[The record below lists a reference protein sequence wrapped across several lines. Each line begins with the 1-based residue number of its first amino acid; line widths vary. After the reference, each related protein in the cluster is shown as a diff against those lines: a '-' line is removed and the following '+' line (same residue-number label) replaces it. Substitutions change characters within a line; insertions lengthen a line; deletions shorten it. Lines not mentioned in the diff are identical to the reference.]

1 MDLLNIL
8 KNVNEEYEWLD
19 KNDHSQYKRMQRLSN
34 LECRI
39 IKRLTGYS
47 CTQELVDRYRE
58 YNQYLQR
65 DELNQDEIDLMDW
78 WDTVLWFDGVR
89 WNENTV
95 L

>member
-19 KNDHSQYKRMQRLSN
+19 KNDHSQYKRMNKLSK

-65 DELNQDEIDLMDW
+65 DELNQDEIDIMDW

>member
-8 KNVNEEYEWLD
+8 KNVNEEYEELYRT
-19 KNDHSQYKRMQRLSN
+19 DHSQYKRMEKLSR

-39 IKRLTGYS
+39 IYHLTGYS
-47 CTQELVDRYRE
+47 CPQELVDRYRE

-65 DELNQDEIDLMDW
+65 DELSQEEIELMEW